1 MSEFTNVH
9 GCVPRETMLRKN
21 LTEFF
26 FSVKDKMLFVNSIQ
40 KPELLG
46 YWHHFLIAVYV
57 GALAAVQR
65 VGRIVW

>member
-1 MSEFTNVH
+1 
-9 GCVPRETMLRKN
+9 MLRKN
-21 LTEFF
+21 LTEVF

-57 GALAAVQR
+57 GAWAAVQR
-65 VGRIVW
+65 AGRIVW